1 MKDAYS
7 FDADEAALDVSY
19 RTMHDAYARIFKRL
33 GLDCLAVEADSGVM
47 GGNVSHEFMVPAA
60 CGEDFVLVCPSCKAS
75 KPYKDD
81 ADRKCLKCGS
91 QTEKVNTIEVGHIF
105 KLGTKYT
112 SMLNA
117 NFLNA
122 KGQSQPIVMGCY
134 GIGVSR
140 LISTVIEQNHDKQ
153 GIIWPKEVAPFD
165 VIISPLDVTNTSVTG
180 VARELHDQ
188 LEACGISVLL
198 DDRDERA
205 GVKFKDAEL
214 IGIPSQIILG
224 RDFISNGTFEY
235 KNRASGEKSVN
246 SREAVVETV
255 KAASL

>member
-7 FDADEAALDVSY
+7 FDADEAGLDVSY
-19 RTMHDAYARIFKRL
+19 KTMYEAYVKIFNRL
-33 GLDCLAVEADSGVM
+33 GLSCLAVEADSGVM

-60 CGEDFVLVCPSCKAS
+60 CGEDYVFVCGSCHSPTPYKEDASAVCPKCKG
-75 KPYKDD
+75 K
-81 ADRKCLKCGS
+81 L
-91 QTEKVNTIEVGHIF
+91 EKVNTIEVGHIF

-117 NFLNA
+117 NYLNS

-140 LISTVIEQNHDKQ
+140 LIATVIEQNHDEH
-153 GIIWPKEVAPFD
+153 GIVWPKEVAPFD
-165 VIISPLDVTNTSVTG
+165 IIVSPLDVTNAAVMDKS
-180 VARELHDQ
+180 RELYAGLQDQ
-188 LEACGISVLL
+188 GLSVLL

-214 IGIPSQIILG
+214 IGVPVQIILG
-224 RDFISNGTFEY
+224 RDFIAKGTLEY
-235 KNRASGEKSVN
+235 KNRKTGQK
-246 SREAVVETV
+246 TV
-255 KAASL
+255 DAPGKILELIKEGL